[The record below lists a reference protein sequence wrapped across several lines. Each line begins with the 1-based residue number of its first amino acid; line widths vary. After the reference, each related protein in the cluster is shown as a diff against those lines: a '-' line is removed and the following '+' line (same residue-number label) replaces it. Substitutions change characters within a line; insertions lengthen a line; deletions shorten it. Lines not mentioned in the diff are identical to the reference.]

1 LWRAVC
7 VERDRRMDHG
17 VAPYPALQQAAV
29 AVIGRECQ
37 RISIPR
43 RVSTIVYEIWELQ
56 GRLES
61 RRPRTIHRLLENK
74 RFRAAYDF
82 LVLRGGAGEVPES
95 LAEWWTQIQEHSV
108 PEQQEMIKALNPGPA
123 RNKRRRPR
131 KRSNEQSKPAT

>member
-1 LWRAVC
+1 MGSRLTRPC
-7 VERDRRMDHG
+7 R
-17 VAPYPALQQAAV
+17 QAAV
-29 AVIGRECQ
+29 AVIGRESQ

-108 PEQQEMIKALNPGPA
+108 PQQTGDDKSA
-123 RNKRRRPR
+123 
-131 KRSNEQSKPAT
+131 